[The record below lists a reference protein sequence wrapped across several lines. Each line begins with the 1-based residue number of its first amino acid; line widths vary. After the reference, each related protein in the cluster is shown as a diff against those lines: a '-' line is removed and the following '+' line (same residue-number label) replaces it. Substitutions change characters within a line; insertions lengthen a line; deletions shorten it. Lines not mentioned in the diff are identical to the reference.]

1 MGGSVGG
8 GGFHDPEQPK
18 DGVRGDVEKG
28 DGKSFGMA
36 YNPVKKSKKKKKKK
50 DNYADGS
57 AEVVMRHKTF

>member
-18 DGVRGDVEKG
+18 DGVRGDVKKG

-36 YNPVKKSKKKKKKK
+36 YRPVKKSKKRKKKKA
-50 DNYADGS
+50 NYADGS
-57 AEVVMRHKTF
+57 AKVVMRQKTF